1 MQDLLYVGLVLL
13 FFILSWGLIKLCQNL
28 MEV

>member
-13 FFILSWGLIKLCQNL
+13 FFIGSWGLIVLCQKL

>member
-1 MQDLLYVGLVLL
+1 MQDLLYVGVTVG
-13 FFILSWGLIKLCQNL
+13 FFVLSWGFLKLCQNL